1 MIIAKSY
8 YWLEN
13 RALQFGTRDYFAG
26 TTRLRRNVAS
36 ARPSYIAAPDE
47 EDRAVQEPQGLDE
60 GVLIDLEN
68 NVELKLEPGS
78 LWMALNH

>member
-26 TTRLRRNVAS
+26 TTLLRRNVVGV
-36 ARPSYIAAPDE
+36 RPSSTMAPDE

>member
-13 RALQFGTRDYFAG
+13 RALQFGIRDYLAG
-26 TTRLRRNVAS
+26 TTLLRRNVVGV
-36 ARPSYIAAPDE
+36 RPSSTMAPDE